1 MKLPARAAPF
11 LFGAL
16 LSMIMVA
23 LLSGL
28 LLLRRE
34 GLHPGFV
41 ALWAESF
48 LATWPVAFPTV
59 LVVAP
64 VVRRLVGAITQAP
77 LPQGAGR
84 G

>member
-16 LSMIMVA
+16 LSTIMVTVV
-23 LLSGL
+23 SGL

-34 GLHPGFV
+34 GLQPGF
-41 ALWAESF
+41 LSMWADSF
-48 LATWPVAFPTV
+48 LAIWPVAFPTV

-64 VVRRLVGAITQAP
+64 GVRRLVAALTHAP
-77 LPQGAGR
+77 APN
-84 G
+84 